1 MSISIPGTGVSR
13 GIAIG
18 PVRRLEGG
26 EIEVCEAAVPQEL
39 IENEVARFRRAV
51 RTARQQLKAIRN
63 SIPETTRAD
72 ISDFIDT
79 HLLMLED
86 SMLTAA
92 PVELIRERQCNAEW
106 ALKSQRDA
114 LAAVFDEMDD
124 PYLRTRKDDVDH
136 VVTRIQRILTH
147 EDVHTGAQDSDQ
159 LSGAIV
165 IAHDLTP
172 AETALL
178 HHQGVAGFVTE
189 SGGPLSHTAILARSL
204 GLPAIVGTHVT
215 PHQIREGDV
224 VVLDAAEG
232 LLLTDVDE
240 ETLKDYRRRQ
250 REETRRQNEL
260 RRLKDKPA
268 VTLDGV
274 HIQLHANVELR
285 EDVLAARRA
294 AADGIGL
301 YRTEFLFMNRDD
313 IPDEEEQLAQYLSVV
328 KTLKGQPVTIRTLDL
343 GADKGCGA
351 QPPPGSER
359 PCANPALGL
368 RAIRLCLKHADLFR
382 PQLRAILRASAKG
395 PVRMMIPMLSSAGE
409 LAQVVAL
416 IDDVKQELQR
426 QHLAFDWNIPIG
438 GMIEVPAAALSAG
451 LFARRLDFMS
461 IGTNDL
467 IQYTL
472 AIDRVDDEVTYLYDP
487 LHPAVLRLIKMVIDA
502 GRTHDT
508 PVAMCGEMAGDPRYT
523 RLLLG
528 MGLQELSLHPTA
540 LLEIKDVI
548 QRSRVA
554 QFLPVVN
561 DILGTDDPRRIG
573 EQLRI
578 LNQM

>member
-18 PVRRLEGG
+18 PVHRLEGG
-26 EIEVCEAAVPQEL
+26 EIEVYEAAIPHEL

-63 SIPETTRAD
+63 GIPETTRAD
-72 ISDFIDT
+72 ITDFIDT

-86 SMLTAA
+86 SMLTVA

-136 VVTRIQRILTH
+136 VVTRIQRILLD
-147 EDVHTGAQDSDQ
+147 EDSHHDQPDSEQ
-159 LSGAIV
+159 LRGAIV

-224 VVLDAAEG
+224 VVLDAAESV
-232 LLLTDVDE
+232 LLTEVDDD
-240 ETLKDYRRRQ
+240 TLKDYRRRQ
-250 REETRRQNEL
+250 REEVKRQNNL

-268 VTLDGV
+268 ITRDGI
-274 HIQLHANVELR
+274 HIQLQANVELR

-294 AADGIGL
+294 AAEGIGL
-301 YRTEFLFMNRDD
+301 YRTEFLFMNRSD
-313 IPDEEEQLAQYLSVV
+313 IPDEEEQLQQYLSVV
-328 KTLKGQPVTIRTLDL
+328 KTLKGLPVTIRTLDL
-343 GADKGCGA
+343 GGDKGCGA
-351 QPPPGSER
+351 TPPSGGER
-359 PCANPALGL
+359 SWVNPALGL

-395 PVRMMIPMLSSAGE
+395 PVRMMIPMLSNAGE
-409 LAQVVAL
+409 LAEILAL
-416 IDDVKQELQR
+416 IDDVKKELQR

-451 LFARRLDFMS
+451 LFARRLDFLS

-502 GRTHDT
+502 GRTQDT

-548 QRSRVA
+548 QRCEISR
-554 QFLPVVN
+554 FKPVVD
-561 DILGTDDPRRIG
+561 DILGTDDPKRIS
-573 EQLRI
+573 EQLNV